1 MHISGYM
8 LVDATQQMDQRT
20 SRMVYLFFAEA
31 LRHRQALISLI
42 DQESIMGLTGIQIF
56 KMLPKTNCGECGVP
70 TCLAFAMNLASGKAE
85 LDACPYVSDE
95 AREKLAEA
103 SAPPIRPVAIG
114 SGDRAFKVGGETVM
128 YRHEKTF
135 YNPTALAALIASDID
150 AGDLDKKLKEWNA
163 FQYERVGL
171 NLRPELVALKDVN
184 GDASSFAAA
193 AKKIA
198 EESEFGLVLMSDNVD
213 VLKAGVDVSA
223 FKKPLLYAATADNA
237 DDMGN
242 LAKEKGLPLAVKADD
257 IDGLI
262 ALSDKLTGMGL
273 KDLVLDSGSRE
284 IKQLFEDQV
293 AIRRA
298 PLKAGNRSLGFPTIT
313 FPCEMASNLDVE
325 TMLSSLL
332 IAKYA
337 GIVVLSDFKGENLFP
352 LLLERLNIYTDPQ
365 RPMTVTEGI
374 YEIGAPDE
382 NSPVLVTT
390 NFSLTYFIV
399 SGEIEGSRIPS
410 WLLIMDTEGLSVM
423 TAWAAGKFA
432 GDAVAMFV
440 KKCGIVD
447 KVAHKQII
455 IPGYAASISGEMEE
469 DLPDWQITIGPRD
482 ASLIPKFL
490 KDLAA

>member
-1 MHISGYM
+1 
-8 LVDATQQMDQRT
+8 
-20 SRMVYLFFAEA
+20 
-31 LRHRQALISLI
+31 
-42 DQESIMGLTGIQIF
+42 MGLTGIQIF

-95 AREKLAEA
+95 AREALAEA

-114 SGDRAFKVGGETVM
+114 AGVRAFKVGGETVM
-128 YRHEKTF
+128 FRHEKTF
-135 YNPTALAALIASDID
+135 YNPTGLGAMISSDID
-150 AGDLDKKLKEWNA
+150 SGALDKKLKEWNA
-163 FQYERVGL
+163 LQYERVGL

-184 GDASSFAAA
+184 GDSGAFAAL

-198 EESEFGLVLMSDNVD
+198 EESEFGLVLMSDKVA
-213 VLKAGVDVSA
+213 VLKGAAEACA
-223 FKKPLLYAATADNA
+223 FKKPVLYAATTDNA
-237 DDMGN
+237 EEMGN
-242 LAKEKGLPLAVKADD
+242 LSKETGLPLAVKADN
-257 IDGLI
+257 IDDLI

-284 IKQLFEDQV
+284 IKQVFEDQV

-298 PLKAGNRSLGFPTIT
+298 ALKAGNKALGFPTIT
-313 FPCEMASNLDVE
+313 FPCEMAGNLDME
-325 TMLSSLL
+325 TVIASLL

-337 GIVVLSDFKGENLFP
+337 GIVVLSDFKGESVFP
-352 LLLERLNIYTDPQ
+352 LLLERLNIFTDPQ

-374 YEIGAPDE
+374 YEIGTPDE

-399 SGEIEGSRIPS
+399 SGEIEGSRVPS

-423 TAWAAGKFA
+423 TAWAAGKFS
-432 GDAVAMFV
+432 GDVVGMFV
-440 KKCGIVD
+440 KKCGIAD
-447 KVAHKQII
+447 KVAHKKII

-469 DLPDWQITIGPRD
+469 ELGDWEIMIGPRD
-482 ASLIPKFL
+482 ASLLPKFL
-490 KDLAA
+490 KDMA